1 MAQGVRPKTVIIY
14 ADENG
19 TEPFTTWLEGLRDP
33 SVRRRILVR
42 LRRVEQGN
50 YGDYKTVQDGVYELR
65 FTFGPGYRVY
75 FGEDGDTLVVVL
87 GGGDKSTQSK
97 DTRKS
102 QGLLEGVSK
111 PCLITA
117 PWIA

>member
-1 MAQGVRPKTVIIY
+1 MPQAARPKTVIIY

-19 TEPFTTWLEGLRDP
+19 SEPFTEWLESLRDP

-50 YGDYKTVQDGVYELR
+50 YGDYKPLQDGIYELR

-75 FGEDGDTLVVVL
+75 FAEDGDTVMVIL
-87 GGGDKSTQSK
+87 GGGDKSTQNK
-97 DTRKS
+97 DIDNAKTRWKEYQS
-102 QGLLEGVSK
+102 H
-111 PCLITA
+111 A
-117 PWIA
+117 

>member
-33 SVRRRILVR
+33 LVRRRILVR

-97 DTRKS
+97 DIEKAKACWREDQS
-102 QGLLEGVSK
+102 H
-111 PCLITA
+111 A
-117 PWIA
+117 